1 MKKKIEWVDNKT
13 LLAVLLEMKDLLENK
28 LQPEQPLDVQGIAD
42 FLLMKKSTLYKK
54 IKDGNIPVL
63 EVDGKI
69 YSYPSL
75 LNRWIKGHNIYNF
88 NLDNE

>member
-1 MKKKIEWVDNKT
+1 MKKKIQWVDNKT
-13 LLAVLLEMKDLLENK
+13 LHALLVEMKELLENK
-28 LQPEQPLDVQGIAD
+28 LQPEQPLDLQGIAE
-42 FLLMKKSTLYKK
+42 FLSMKKSTLYKK
-54 IKDGNIPVL
+54 IKAGSIPVL

-88 NLDNE
+88 NLDQE

>member
-13 LLAVLLEMKDLLENK
+13 LLAVLLEMKDLLEGK
-28 LQPEQPLDVQGIAD
+28 LQPEQPLDINGIAV
-42 FLLMKKSTLYKK
+42 FLSMKKSTLYKK
-54 IKDGNIPVL
+54 IKAGHIPVL

-69 YSYPSL
+69 YSYPSI